1 MIVATAGHVDHGKT
15 SLVRALTG
23 RDTTS
28 GAEAQ
33 QRGMTID
40 LGFAQAP
47 ANGAASGTEAG
58 TDTLTAALDVIDVPG
73 HARFLRNTLAG
84 LACIDVALL
93 VIAADD
99 GPMPQTRE
107 HLAIL
112 GLLAVPHCL
121 VALSKVDRV
130 SPQRLAAAQAEVAAL
145 LDSGPYAGAPVLP
158 VATPSGAGLPAL
170 RQHLQRLQQA
180 LLAQARIE
188 QTEQA
193 DPAHHFRL
201 AVDRSFLQ
209 AGAGR
214 IVTGAVLSGCVQVGS
229 ALLLAPHGIP
239 VRVRGLQVQHQA
251 ASSAVAGQRC
261 ALNLAGA
268 ALHNSPPVRGDWLV
282 APAAHAPTD
291 RLDVWLHNLP
301 ASARAHRVALQLHL
315 GAAVRNARL
324 ALLDGVA
331 LAPGASGLA
340 QLVLDRPVAACYG
353 DRFILRDVAAGPV
366 AVGPGAA
373 GSTLAGGW
381 VIDPFGPAR
390 GRSRPDRLARLAAQQ
405 PADAATALAGLLAL
419 SPLGLDLQR
428 FVQAR
433 NLAGAAAAAL
443 HTSTS
448 LQRVITT
455 PGGGA
460 WAVSSAHWQ
469 ALDAQL
475 GGALAAHHA
484 AQPEHAGPSQAE
496 LASTLGLR
504 SAPAL
509 LHALLAARLAAGT
522 LLRQGLRHHLP
533 GHQPVLPADAEAL
546 LARIRAL
553 LQPAGLRPPIVGDL
567 AVQLGLPL
575 ASLLDL
581 LQRAHQL
588 GRLVRVAPNRYF
600 LPETVGQLARHAQDL
615 AAEAQ
620 AAAEAAADASAT
632 APEIT
637 PAGATASE
645 TTHPAAPTPAGF
657 DAAAYRDRT
666 GIGRNLTVQVLEF
679 LDHAGLTGFDG
690 RQRHWRQ

>member
-15 SLVRALTG
+15 SLVLALTG
-23 RDTTS
+23 VDATS
-28 GAEAQ
+28 GREAQ

-47 ANGAASGTEAG
+47 AWGCAALSAGPAGQGAQRSAAQA
-58 TDTLTAALDVIDVPG
+58 AALDFIDVPG

-130 SPQRLAAAQAEVAAL
+130 TPQRLAAAQAEVVAL
-145 LDSGPYAGAPVLP
+145 LAGGPYAGTPVLP

-180 LLAQARIE
+180 LQAGPVAADGAG
-188 QTEQA
+188 QA
-193 DPAHHFRL
+193 GHASQSGHFRL

-214 IVTGAVLSGCVQVGS
+214 IVTGAVLSGRVQLGDV
-229 ALLLAPHGIP
+229 LLHSPHGSP

-251 ASSAVAGQRC
+251 TSSAVAGQRC

-268 ALHNSPPVRGDWLV
+268 ALHNSPPVRGDWLL

-291 RLDVWLHNLP
+291 RLDVWLQNLP
-301 ASARAHRVALQLHL
+301 ATALAHRATLQLHL
-315 GAAVRNARL
+315 GAAVVNARL
-324 ALLDGVA
+324 ALLDGTA

-340 QLVLDRPVAACYG
+340 QLVLDRPVAAFYG
-353 DRFILRDVAAGPV
+353 DRFILRD
-366 AVGPGAA
+366 GAA
-373 GSTLAGGW
+373 GSTVAGGW
-381 VIDPFGPAR
+381 VIDPFGPER
-390 GRSRPDRLARLAAQQ
+390 GRSRPERLARLSAQQ
-405 PADAATALAGLLAL
+405 SNDAATALAGLLAL
-419 SPLGLDLQR
+419 APLGLDLQR
-428 FVQAR
+428 FVLAR
-433 NLAGAAAAAL
+433 NLGPAAAAAL
-443 HTSTS
+443 LASNAA
-448 LQRVITT
+448 QVITT
-455 PGGGA
+455 PGGGV
-460 WAVSSAHWQ
+460 WAVSAAHWR
-469 ALDAQL
+469 ALDDKL
-475 GGALAAHHA
+475 GDALAAHHA
-484 AQPEHAGPSQAE
+484 AMPDHAGPSQAE

-522 LLRQGLRHHLP
+522 VLRQGLRHHLP
-533 GHQPVLPADAEAL
+533 GHQPVLPAEAQAL
-546 LARIRAL
+546 LARISTL
-553 LQPAGLRPPIVGDL
+553 LLPAGLRPPIVGDL
-567 AVQLGLPL
+567 ATQLGLPL
-575 ASLLDL
+575 PALLDV

-588 GRLVRVAPNRYF
+588 GHLVRVAPNRYY
-600 LPETVGQLARHAQDL
+600 LPHTVSQLARHAQDL
-615 AAEAQ
+615 AAEAL
-620 AAAEAAADASAT
+620 ATTALAVDAAADTAADSA
-632 APEIT
+632 
-637 PAGATASE
+637 
-645 TTHPAAPTPAGF
+645 PAAPPTTAPGF

-679 LDHAGLTGFDG
+679 LDHAGLTRFDG
-690 RQRHWRQ
+690 RQRYWRQ